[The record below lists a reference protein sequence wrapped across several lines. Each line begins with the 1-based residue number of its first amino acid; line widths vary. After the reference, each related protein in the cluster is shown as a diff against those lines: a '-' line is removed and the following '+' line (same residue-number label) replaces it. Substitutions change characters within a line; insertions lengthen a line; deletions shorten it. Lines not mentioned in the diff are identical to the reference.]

1 MPDKSLSFDYENN
14 FYLTCDSSRIG
25 KLIAHYEL
33 YKLISNINGSL
44 VECGV
49 YKGASLARFSIL
61 RKIYEQEDIRNTQQ
75 ATYLM
80 GKVFSDNIIRSI
92 RGMQLCVGNN
102 SVVFDVP
109 DKVKF
114 VIE

>member
-1 MPDKSLSFDYENN
+1 
-14 FYLTCDSSRIG
+14 
-25 KLIAHYEL
+25 
-33 YKLISNINGSL
+33 
-44 VECGV
+44 
-49 YKGASLARFSIL
+49 
-61 RKIYEQEDIRNTQQ
+61 
-75 ATYLM
+75 M